1 MNTAD
6 TSLVNIEMGTQEG
19 AAAALAAGKVFQG
32 GNWNHLHRMLR
43 LRTGSQLLYV
53 GDHMY
58 SDILRSKRTLGWRT
72 VLIVPELLHEV
83 NTLENGAEQRHYLT
97 QLRASRAEVDREL
110 RRVQLKRLQL
120 LQSVQAAQENE
131 SDLAAG
137 QEGGNSD
144 AGSARLALS
153 AVNDEH
159 DELLSQ
165 QKWLSAQL
173 GDALS
178 ASHTT
183 PTLGSSVKP

>member
-1 MNTAD
+1 MPSVSGRLWT
-6 TSLVNIEMGTQEG
+6 
-19 AAAALAAGKVFQG
+19 G
-32 GNWNHLHRMLR
+32 G
-43 LRTGSQLLYV
+43 
-53 GDHMY
+53 D
-58 SDILRSKRTLGWRT
+58 
-72 VLIVPELLHEV
+72 
-83 NTLENGAEQRHYLT
+83 ENGAEQRHYLT

-178 ASHTT
+178 ASHTSFHSQWGQVRDG
-183 PTLGSSVKP
+183 GSNSAS